1 MFAKYNIV
9 INNDCTRFVLF
20 CEMCIKRRIILK
32 DLFLVEPNKKYQMSF
47 KNYALTY
54 RKINDEH
61 YFSKYKKA
69 LENFQDYL
77 NDLHNYSKRNDLLK
91 EEVLTSTF
99 WLIDKKEV
107 VGVVRIRHQE
117 VECAGHIGYDIS
129 PDYRNRGYGLQILK
143 LALEKAMKIGIEEVI
158 LTCNVDNI
166 ASKKIIE
173 KNNGKLLGTIFDEEE
188 NEYLY
193 KFSIALT
200 TN

>member
-1 MFAKYNIV
+1 M
-9 INNDCTRFVLF
+9 
-20 CEMCIKRRIILK
+20 K
-32 DLFLVEPNKKYQMSF
+32 DLFLVEPNKQYQKTF
-47 KNYALTY
+47 ENYVLAY
-54 RKINDEH
+54 RKINDEY
-61 YFSKYKKA
+61 YFNKYNKA

-77 NDLHNYSKRNDLLK
+77 NDLHNYSNGNDLPQGK
-91 EEVLTSTF
+91 VVTSTF

-129 PDYRNRGYGLQILK
+129 PDYRNRGYGFMILK
-143 LALEKAMKIGIEEVI
+143 LALEKTINIGIEEVI
-158 LTCNVDNI
+158 LTCNIDNT

-173 KNNGKLLGTIFDEEE
+173 KNNGKLLGTVFDEEE

-193 KFSIALT
+193 KYSITVT